1 MAKGFSQVERVDYDE
16 TFFHVVKITSL
27 HILITLTVI
36 YDYHTH
42 QMNIQTTFLHG
53 HLNEKKIMQQPPSYV
68 IVGQETKV
76 CRLLKTLYG
85 LKQSLRMWYEQ
96 FATHLLHIRIQQV

>member
-1 MAKGFSQVERVDYDE
+1 M
-16 TFFHVVKITSL
+16 VKITSL
-27 HILITLTVI
+27 HIFIALATI

-42 QMNIQTTFLHG
+42 QMDIQTTFLHDR
-53 HLNEKKIMQQPPSYV
+53 LNEKQFMHQPPGYV
-68 IVGQETKV
+68 VISQETKV

-96 FATHLLHIRIQQV
+96 FTTHLFHIGYNKCNGDPNVYI